1 MQDLR
6 QSQRVEVECPC
17 EFSGSLIT
25 GEGVVINLS
34 TKGCA
39 VESNTSVPR
48 GTFLEVRM
56 LMPEHFFPSTV
67 DRAIVLWSTAHKFGM
82 KFIRVRPEEQARLA
96 RFVKEAPPRRNGP
109 SASRFLFPPL
119 AMPHRG
125 TGVQSA
131 RFL

>member
-6 QSQRVEVECPC
+6 QSQRVEVQCPC
-17 EFSGSLIT
+17 EFSGSQIT

-39 VESNTSVPR
+39 VESNTRVQR
-48 GTFLEVRM
+48 GTFIEVRM
-56 LMPEHFFPSTV
+56 LMPEHFFPATV
-67 DRAIVLWSTAHKFGM
+67 DRAIVLWSSEHKFGM

-96 RFVKEAPPRRNGP
+96 RFVKQGPTRRNGP
-109 SASRFLFPPL
+109 SASRSLFPPVAL
-119 AMPHRG
+119 RHRG
-125 TGVQSA
+125 TGVQPA